1 VIWLGLALAIAYALD
16 VPWRLWRKRPLRF
29 GTLWVELLLPVLF
42 LMQLDR
48 NPLRVLTTAIVC
60 VAALYRVIVRKRLGV
75 PA

>member
-1 VIWLGLALAIAYALD
+1 
-16 VPWRLWRKRPLRF
+16 
-29 GTLWVELLLPVLF
+29 
-42 LMQLDR
+42 MQLDR